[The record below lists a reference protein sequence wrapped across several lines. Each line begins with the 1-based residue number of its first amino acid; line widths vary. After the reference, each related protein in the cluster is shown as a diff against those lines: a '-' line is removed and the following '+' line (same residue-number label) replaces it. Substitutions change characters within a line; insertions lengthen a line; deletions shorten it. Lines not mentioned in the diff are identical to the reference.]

1 MNLQKHKPDFLEP
14 FGLQW
19 RQLEL
24 KGDYSVQQ
32 DKKFARMIEDGLLL

>member
-19 RQLEL
+19 CQLEL
-24 KGDYSVQQ
+24 KGDYAVQQ
-32 DKKFARMIEDGLLL
+32 DKRFARMIEDGLLL